1 MSPRKNKKKFIQESI
16 DNSIDENLLI
26 EAKNKPMK
34 KHNNKK
40 LEKQIQNE
48 IFLAIG
54 SMENVL
60 LFRNS
65 VGLLDAVRSDGN
77 IQRIKQGLGKGSP
90 DLIGCLKLKNGLG
103 QFFAIEVK
111 RPGCKLR
118 ENQIK
123 CHEKWSAFGIKIF
136 TATSKE
142 EAIEFMNNLINL
154 CNHLE

>member
-1 MSPRKNKKKFIQESI
+1 MNSRKNKKKLIQESV
-16 DNSIDENLLI
+16 DNSIEESSLV
-26 EAKNKPMK
+26 EK
-34 KHNNKK
+34 KDKLPKKSNNKK

-48 IFLAIG
+48 IFVAIG

-77 IQRIKQGLGKGSP
+77 IQRIKQGLGQGSP

-118 ENQIK
+118 ENQVK
-123 CHEKWSAFGIKIF
+123 CHEKWSNFGIKIF

-142 EAIEFMNNLINL
+142 EAIEFMNELIKQ
-154 CNHLE
+154 CNSV